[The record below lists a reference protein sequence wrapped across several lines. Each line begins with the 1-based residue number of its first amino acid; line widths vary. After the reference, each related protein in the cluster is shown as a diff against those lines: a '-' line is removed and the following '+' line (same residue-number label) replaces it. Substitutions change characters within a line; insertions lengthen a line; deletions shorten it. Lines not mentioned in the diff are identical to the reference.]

1 MISRLLAAL
10 LLVVLSAC
18 AQKPLTVPDSFNYR
32 DQLNQL
38 STLENWEVSGRMS
51 IQTSD
56 DAFSASFNWR
66 KLIDY
71 QRIEIT
77 GMLGQTYAI
86 LEISPEETLLT
97 VRDQPPVAARDVDAL
112 MWSQLGFTIPVDLL
126 TDWIKAL
133 PTQSTEN
140 SIRIDGDGFIQTM
153 SYQDWQVTYK
163 RYKKFSDI
171 ETLFLP
177 SRTTVTNS
185 RETIKLAIKAWTPL

>member
-1 MISRLLAAL
+1 MIKRLLSLML
-10 LLVVLSAC
+10 LMVLSAC
-18 AQKPLTVPDSFNYR
+18 AQKPVIVPDSFDYR
-32 DQLNQL
+32 DQLSQL
-38 STLENWEVSGRMS
+38 GTLENWEVSGRMS
-51 IQTSD
+51 IQTND

-86 LEISPEETLLT
+86 LEISPDQTLLT
-97 VRDQPPVAARDVDAL
+97 VRDQPPVVARDVDAL
-112 MWSQLGFTIPVDLL
+112 MWSQLGFTIPVALL
-126 TDWIKAL
+126 TDWIKAY
-133 PTQSTEN
+133 PTRSTED
-140 SIRIDGDGFIQTM
+140 SIRIDGDGFIETM
-153 SYQDWQVTYK
+153 SYQGWEVTYK

-185 RETIKLAIKAWTPL
+185 RETIKLAIKAWQPL